1 MEKSAIGGVKNV
13 ACRQALLE
21 ALYGLEGQIRICRS
35 LVIAAGLVEGDTF
48 LEIVRS
54 AHQGVNQEHLELMR
68 VIANG
73 SGELVDGGAADG
85 DILSEQTKRMLQIA
99 NAFSQGGKVFDRRF
113 HPESVA
119 REGE

>member
-1 MEKSAIGGVKNV
+1 MERSAIGGVKNV

-21 ALYGLEGQIRICRS
+21 ALYGLEGQIRVCRS
-35 LVIAAGLVEGDTF
+35 LVVAAGLVEGDPF

-68 VIANG
+68 VVANG

-113 HPESVA
+113 HLESVA

>member
-21 ALYGLEGQIRICRS
+21 ALYGLEGQIRLCRN
-35 LVIAAGLVEGDTF
+35 LVVAAGIVEGDSF
-48 LEIVRS
+48 LQIVRS

-68 VIANG
+68 IIANG
-73 SGELVDGGAADG
+73 SGELVEGGAGDG
-85 DILSEQTKRMLQIA
+85 DILSEQTKRILQIA

-113 HPESVA
+113 HTGSVA